1 MLDDLFATSG
11 IRLEPIESR
20 RNLLTSGIGLN
31 ELIGRRFTIG
41 DVLCEGIDYCTPCEH
56 LVDRRADRALEL
68 DRQRRT
74 LEMIASENF
83 VPQAVLECQGSVLTN
98 KYAEGYPGR
107 RYYGGCEEVDVAEQ
121 LAIRLQAEPLVD
133 PQARRELGRALL
145 RQSSQDL
152 LDMRSLLAA
161 VTSRSAI
168 QRVSRLLLAIGRAA
182 NDAQCHPAIEF
193 DLVLTRGEIAS
204 LLGLT
209 IETVSRQLTKLE
221 KQGVIRRQGARGIL
235 LLDAARLG
243 RLAT

>member
-1 MLDDLFATSG
+1 MRPMARHALRCESCAVQDRAACAALDQEDRSELATLGHHRTLKRGETLFAAGDDNALTAT
-11 IRLEPIESR
+11 
-20 RNLLTSGIGLN
+20 LTSGILKIATFEEDGTEHILSLIHPAGLAG
-31 ELIGRRFTIG
+31 ELFAAHAHHDIVAVT
-41 DVLCEGIDYCTPCEH
+41 DCELCVFP
-56 LVDRRADRALEL
+56 RAEYERALE
-68 DRQRRT
+68 R
-74 LEMIASENF
+74 F
-83 VPQAVLECQGSVLTN
+83 P
-98 KYAEGYPGR
+98 
-107 RYYGGCEEVDVAEQ
+107 
-121 LAIRLQAEPLVD
+121 
-133 PQARRELGRALL
+133 ELGRALL

-152 LDMRSLLAA
+152 LDMRSLLVA